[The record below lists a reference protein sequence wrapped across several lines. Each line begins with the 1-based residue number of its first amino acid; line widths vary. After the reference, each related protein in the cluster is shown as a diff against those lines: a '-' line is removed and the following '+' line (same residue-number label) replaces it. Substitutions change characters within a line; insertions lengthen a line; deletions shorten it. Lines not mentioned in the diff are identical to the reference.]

1 LDAFVRRGATG
12 MLGGVLAFAALNSL
26 SYFARTG
33 ANLQSDGGQI
43 GFPWLVWQGNG
54 HSGGRFD
61 PDALLV
67 AVGLSA
73 SAAIGCLIA
82 LLARA
87 ERRVS
92 RPPLGIPPPAIENAS
107 DSSKQPPP
115 PPQFSLRG
123 LLLLTTSVAVLF
135 ALGQEADEEI
145 KRQVLIPL
153 YWLGPGLLVSTY
165 CVTAR
170 LAPQKRAQSV
180 LYVAALL
187 ILATFIIG
195 ASAGFKDLTLVA
207 LGFYV
212 YWTPQCV
219 LLLAGFFVWGLVNVR
234 PTR

>member
-1 LDAFVRRGATG
+1 

-54 HSGGRFD
+54 LSGGRFD
-61 PDALLV
+61 PDALLANV
-67 AVGLSA
+67 AAGLSA
-73 SAAIGCLIA
+73 SAVIGCLIA
-82 LLARA
+82 LLVRG
-87 ERRVS
+87 ERRFS
-92 RPPLGIPPPAIENAS
+92 WPLLGVAPPAMEKANNSS
-107 DSSKQPPP
+107 DRPLRR

-153 YWLGPGLLVSTY
+153 YWLGPSLLVSTY
-165 CVTAR
+165 CLTAR
-170 LAPQKRAQSV
+170 LAPHKRAQSV
-180 LYVAALL
+180 LYVAVLL
-187 ILATFIIG
+187 ILATFILG